1 MNDETVGGTHWSFWV
16 ISAVALMWN
25 VFGVMNFFMQMTADM
40 AAMPESQRAILEH
53 RPVWSTGAFA
63 LAVVGGALGCLLLL
77 LRKSAAFHVLVASLL
92 AVVVATIPLLGMG
105 IDLGLFEISMYFL
118 MPLLVAAF
126 LVWYSKY
133 AENKGWI
140 SVPR

>member
-1 MNDETVGGTHWSFWV
+1 MNDETVGGTRWSFWV
-16 ISAVALMWN
+16 ISAVGLMWN
-25 VFGVMNFFMQMTADM
+25 VFGVMNFVMQMTADM

-63 LAVVGGALGCLLLL
+63 LAVVGGAFGCLLLL
-77 LRKSAAFHVLVASLL
+77 LRKSAAFYLLVASLL

-105 IDLGLFEISMYFL
+105 IALGLFEISMYFL
-118 MPLLVAAF
+118 MPLIVAAF

-133 AENKGWI
+133 AESKGWI